1 MQTVPSTTKWVL
13 LRRINSSVFTDRW
26 LFALKWVGFCLSKI
40 FSLIGNG
47 MRLISTF
54 ITFIFQCYFSGGKRE
69 VKNSLLRIDFREW
82 PTTQFS
88 SRKKTFTIDV
98 NNVFLNLTFADR
110 HFDLFNVELI
120 FALSRRKNSLDF
132 VLAFC
137 LTFVFTFANLLKY
150 FFRES
155 NFRENGKSRN
165 FLFVT

>member
-1 MQTVPSTTKWVL
+1 MVWGWFQL
-13 LRRINSSVFTDRW
+13 LLH
-26 LFALKWVGFCLSKI
+26 LFSNVTLVE
-40 FSLIGNG
+40 
-47 MRLISTF
+47 R
-54 ITFIFQCYFSGGKRE
+54 KRE

-155 NFRENGKSRN
+155 NFREEYMYVIYYPENKLFFKEQSLWYVSLECSLRFFRQVCWSN
-165 FLFVT
+165 FIKT